1 MTYNGPAIKLPRI
14 DRGKNKKNKTPENQ
28 RHFQKGQVLPIR
40 SLIRSIVSIG
50 KTDKIELLNQKL
62 ENQGF
67 LVKRASFLS
76 PFSEM
81 IDGSEVAVIY
91 DDSSSEKQINELL
104 QPLRAVTEKYDL
116 PLLSIAPSYVS
127 QNSIQEKYMA
137 GTHFVLR
144 WPEEIKNVKNVLVKL
159 SSIDLED
166 PFSGNPEEALRNAV
180 KNRLS
185 ILEKESFDSTSIT
198 VYRDTVMAEGFVNSY
213 WKKWILKRN
222 IQAIPGVSG
231 ALVTSVQVKPKVVK
245 SDAQLRTDVLN
256 TVYKTDPQL
265 LKTVEVS
272 VTGGRVVCRGTA
284 PSERSVELLKDRIA
298 KIQSVRQ
305 LSIAIHS
312 ELGLHRSDLEISR
325 KVSDAL
331 RPHKE
336 TCKDLS
342 ITVRGR
348 VAVLKG
354 IVRSKFK
361 MNQLVKLMGNIPEI
375 ANVENK
381 LKLES

>member
-1 MTYNGPAIKLPRI
+1 
-14 DRGKNKKNKTPENQ
+14 
-28 RHFQKGQVLPIR
+28 
-40 SLIRSIVSIG
+40 
-50 KTDKIELLNQKL
+50 
-62 ENQGF
+62 
-67 LVKRASFLS
+67 
-76 PFSEM
+76 
-81 IDGSEVAVIY
+81 
-91 DDSSSEKQINELL
+91 
-104 QPLRAVTEKYDL
+104 
-116 PLLSIAPSYVS
+116 
-127 QNSIQEKYMA
+127 MA